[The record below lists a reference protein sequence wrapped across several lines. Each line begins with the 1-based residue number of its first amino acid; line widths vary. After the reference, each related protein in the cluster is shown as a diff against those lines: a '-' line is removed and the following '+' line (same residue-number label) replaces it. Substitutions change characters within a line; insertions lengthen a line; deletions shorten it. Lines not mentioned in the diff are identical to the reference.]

1 MRDPQ
6 IRSYADSPPL
16 YPDPRGTHQYGWP
29 DVSESDVDLVR
40 SFMQEGGR
48 GMFVLRAPTRGTAG
62 QEWKALVEAYY
73 GDEIRPGFF
82 ERDLVDPQRQDSRDG
97 KLVVVS
103 ELKRYFGHLTSA
115 DLMEFK
121 RNNRSS
127 RRDLRRHAS
136 AASRERELRQLIE
149 EEAEAEYRE
158 AADEA
163 ADALVDIATWAQTP
177 SSTSPSKRT

>member
-1 MRDPQ
+1 
-6 IRSYADSPPL
+6 
-16 YPDPRGTHQYGWP
+16 
-29 DVSESDVDLVR
+29 
-40 SFMQEGGR
+40 
-48 GMFVLRAPTRGTAG
+48 
-62 QEWKALVEAYY
+62 VEAYY